1 MSLISFSNV
10 TKYYGTDLI
19 LDHVYFNINK
29 GERVALVG
37 SNGNGKTTIFKLI
50 LGEEELTPL
59 REEKGASITILP
71 GVKIGYLN
79 QNAISDINNTIEEEM
94 MLGLSKITAKVHYFN
109 EFSKKLE
116 YDRSE
121 NTIIKYNELLD
132 ELNELDAFNLDHK
145 IDEYLSKFG
154 FDPAI
159 KTERVKMLSGGE
171 RMKIAFAK
179 ILLGEY
185 DILLLDEPTN
195 HLDISTIEWVEKF
208 LQSYKGT
215 ILFISHDR
223 YFLEEVAT
231 KVLDLENHQITT
243 FNVPYNLY
251 LEQKDLLYKQ
261 QLAQFEAEE
270 EEMTR
275 LKKFIEFYM
284 PKPRFVGRAKD
295 RVHKL
300 EKLQATHIDAPS
312 KENKDIKFKIGG
324 GNLKSKGLLEIND
337 LVVGYDDKG
346 LLPPVNL
353 TIYGKDRIAILG
365 DNGIGKTTFIKTL
378 LGQLEPIR
386 GNLKEL
392 RPIKI
397 GYIKQSD
404 YIFPSNYD
412 CLTYLDSKH
421 PKMSERELRTALG
434 RFLFRQED
442 VYKSCAKLS
451 NGEKMRL
458 VLCDLTLSSY
468 DLLILDEPTNHLDMV
483 TKECLLSALSSYEG
497 AILFI
502 SHDRYFVNSLAQ
514 NIIYFAKDEIL
525 YVDGNYEDLKAYFEK
540 KSEVLESFSLKDAK
554 NDAKITPIKENT
566 ISGDRPKL
574 SNNQILKIKARMEV
588 IESRLSELENLL
600 NSIEDYQK
608 LNAIQEEKELLECEY
623 FDLLSKIE

>member
-37 SNGNGKTTIFKLI
+37 SNGNGKTTLFKLI

-59 REEKGASITILP
+59 REEKSASITILP

-94 MLGLSKITAKVHYFN
+94 MLGLSKITAKVHYFS

-270 EEMTR
+270 EEMAR

-300 EKLQATHIDAPS
+300 EKLQATHIDAPT

-386 GNLKEL
+386 GNLREL

-514 NIIYFAKDEIL
+514 NIIYFDKDEIL
-525 YVDGNYEDLKAYFEK
+525 HVDGNYEDLKVYFDK
-540 KSEVLESFSLKDAK
+540 KSEVLEGFYLKEGK
-554 NDAKITPIKENT
+554 NDAKISLIKENT
-566 ISGDRPKL
+566 ISGNRPKL

-588 IESRLSELENLL
+588 IELRLSELENLL

-608 LNAIQEEKELLECEY
+608 LNAIQEEKDLLECEY